1 MANTFSALCSYAEF
15 SDTSELNEALTFNEN
30 NQEQPKYE
38 ENVRQQFNENN
49 INENNRK
56 MIELKEITTEM
67 HYNIQ
72 IHLPET
78 RDMAVYDAIFRSLKE
93 HLL

>member
-1 MANTFSALCSYAEF
+1 MLVQVRKDESTFENEDKRE
-15 SDTSELNEALTFNEN
+15 SDHRMTHELVN
-30 NQEQPKYE
+30 K
-38 ENVRQQFNENN
+38 
-49 INENNRK
+49 K
-56 MIELKEITTEM
+56 ITTEM

-78 RDMAVYDAIFRSLKE
+78 RDITVYDAIFKSLKE

>member
-1 MANTFSALCSYAEF
+1 MANTFVALCSFAEF
-15 SDTSELNEALTFNEN
+15 EEKDDAVSVVVSKTETNGDATKAPLEETSAANTYELI
-30 NQEQPKYE
+30 K
-38 ENVRQQFNENN
+38 
-49 INENNRK
+49 
-56 MIELKEITTEM
+56 KEITTEM

-78 RDMAVYDAIFRSLKE
+78 RDMTVYDAIFRSLKE

>member
-1 MANTFSALCSYAEF
+1 VNPGKEIATIKETPHQDNAETEND
-15 SDTSELNEALTFNEN
+15 SHKMTHEL
-30 NQEQPKYE
+30 
-38 ENVRQQFNENN
+38 
-49 INENNRK
+49 INK
-56 MIELKEITTEM
+56 KITTEM

-78 RDMAVYDAIFRSLKE
+78 RDITVYDAIFKSLKQ